1 MRVGLITGGTSGIGL
16 SLARA
21 LARDGAD
28 LVLVARDK
36 GRLVAVAAE
45 LTAAHGVRVE
55 VLDADLADRADQ
67 ARVAERLRAGDV
79 DTLVNNAGFSLKTPL
94 VGGDDDLAD
103 RAYEAM
109 GRTPRVLASAAAPA
123 MIARGQGAIINVVS
137 VSALTRQ
144 DSYSALKAYALATT
158 EVLANELAGT
168 GVTVTAVLPGW
179 VRTEF
184 HARGGKA
191 KRSKVP
197 GFLWLDPDQVAR
209 EALAD
214 AGRGV
219 VISVPSVRY
228 KLLAGALRLLPGGL
242 MRAISSVISGRRS
255 SKKPLEGEA

>member
-1 MRVGLITGGTSGIGL
+1 MRAALITGGTSGIGL
-16 SLARA
+16 AFARA
-21 LARDGAD
+21 LAREGRP
-28 LVLVARDK
+28 LVLVARDPD
-36 GRLVAVAAE
+36 RLATVSGD
-45 LTAAHGVRVE
+45 LAHAFGVPVE
-55 VLDADLADRADQ
+55 TLSADLSVRAEVE
-67 ARVAERLRAGDV
+67 RVADRLRAGDI
-79 DTLVNNAGFSLKTPL
+79 DLLINNAGFSLKTPL

-123 MIARGQGAIINVVS
+123 MIARGQGSIINVVS

-197 GFLWLDPDQVAR
+197 GVLWLDPDQVAR